1 MVRCAICGTE
11 VESIEHAIR
20 LNWVSGFFDKDAE
33 HGPACPSCS
42 ERLLRMAE
50 DGEFELLDEYTGKIV
65 YLEDP
70 ADEYGECENCHV
82 EDVFLGFILN

>member
-1 MVRCAICGTE
+1 VE
-11 VESIEHAIR
+11 VESIEQAIQA
-20 LNWVSGFFDKDAE
+20 NWVSGFYEYDAE

-50 DGEFELLDEYTGKIV
+50 DGEFELLEEYRGKIV
-65 YLEDP
+65 YLEEAEEEPPDCP
-70 ADEYGECENCHV
+70 DCPM